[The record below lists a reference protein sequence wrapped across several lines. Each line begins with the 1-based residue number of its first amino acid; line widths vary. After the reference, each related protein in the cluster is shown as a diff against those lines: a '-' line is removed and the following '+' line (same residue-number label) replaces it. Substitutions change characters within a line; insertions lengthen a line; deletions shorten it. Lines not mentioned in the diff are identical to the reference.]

1 MSFDI
6 LADPLFYAVVV
17 PVIVLRGITKSLFGG
32 GSGALTMPLLVL
44 VLSPLQAAAIQ
55 LPLLMVM
62 DIFAVRAYWRQ
73 WDRRMLWSMLPG
85 IPLGF
90 VAGALTFTL
99 LDADGIRLVL
109 GIVTLAFALNYWR
122 HRFLGNAGGGPPLP
136 RPVVGLLAATA
147 SYASFVAHAGSA
159 PAQMVMLRAGL
170 GKTAFVATL
179 VVFFATGNYAK
190 VGIYAALGLFT
201 VPNLTASLVLLPLIP
216 IGIVIGLALHKRIPQ
231 QPFFMTLHTLMLLV
245 GAKLTWDGAAAL
257 WL

>member
-55 LPLLMVM
+55 LPLLLVM

-122 HRFLGNAGGGPPLP
+122 HRFLGNAGGGPPLL

-159 PAQMVMLRAGL
+159 PAQMAMLRAGL

-179 VVFFATGNYAK
+179 VVFFATANYAK

-216 IGIVIGLALHKRIPQ
+216 IGIGIGLALHKRIPQ